1 MKWNETREEKKNE
14 KKNEKKKKK
23 VIEISGVTLFLS
35 YPWSRSSIFF
45 STSPSSENSTYHPIQ
60 KDFSLSLSL
69 LSLLSLHDIIDIL
82 STGIN
87 SIEL

>member
-60 KDFSLSLSL
+60 KDFSLSL
-69 LSLLSLHDIIDIL
+69 LSLLSLYDIIDIL